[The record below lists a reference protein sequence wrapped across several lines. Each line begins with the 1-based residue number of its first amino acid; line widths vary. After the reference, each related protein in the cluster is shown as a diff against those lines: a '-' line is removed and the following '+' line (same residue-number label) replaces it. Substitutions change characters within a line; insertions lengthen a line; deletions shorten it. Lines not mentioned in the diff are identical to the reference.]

1 MKFWQSVTFSE
12 VEQLIDVARI
22 AEGTG
27 FEGILVSEHL
37 FYPEKIDSKY
47 PYSPDGRPPFGPE
60 TAWPEVWTAIAAMA
74 AVTER
79 LRFATYVFILPL
91 RDPIEVA
98 KAISTVAVLSNN
110 RVALGAGAGWMKEE
124 FQILGRDF
132 HNRGQRFDEMI
143 EILRK
148 IWAGGM
154 VEHHG
159 KFYDFPR
166 LQVSPAPT
174 EPVPIYVG
182 GTSDAAFR
190 RAAQL
195 GDGWMSSG
203 NNPAELP
210 GVVERLQTLRKEAGR
225 DRLPFETIAALRV
238 PADIDLVRKLEDQG
252 VTAIVNW
259 PFTYTVGPTS
269 TVDEKRRVLE
279 QYGEEII
286 ARCK

>member
-22 AEGTG
+22 AEGAG

-47 PYSPDGRPPFGPE
+47 PYSPDGRPPFAPE

-132 HNRGQRFDEMI
+132 HNRGRRFDEMI

-182 GTSDAAFR
+182 GTSDTAFR

-203 NNPAELP
+203 DDPEDLP
-210 GVVERLQTLRKEAGR
+210 RVVERLETLRREAGR

-238 PADIDLVRKLEDQG
+238 PADIDLCRKLEDQG

-279 QYGEEII
+279 RYGEEII